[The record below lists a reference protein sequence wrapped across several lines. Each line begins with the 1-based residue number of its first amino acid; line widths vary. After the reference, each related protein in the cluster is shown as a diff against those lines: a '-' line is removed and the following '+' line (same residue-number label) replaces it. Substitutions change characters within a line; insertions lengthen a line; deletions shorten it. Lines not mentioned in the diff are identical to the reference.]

1 MDYNYQPY
9 NNVKNPQ
16 TNPYERFA
24 SLLGIISI
32 LMCSII
38 YVSFVAGSMA
48 ILFAILSKGG
58 TIKFSKKARLGF
70 IFGILGL
77 VLTIVFYTIAFKIAL
92 EQYGSLEGILREACE
107 MMGYDFESLY
117 SDLNP
122 LSL

>member
-1 MDYNYQPY
+1 MDYNSY
-9 NNVKNPQ
+9 NHSTKSQ
-16 TNPYERFA
+16 TNPYEKFA
-24 SLLGIISI
+24 FLFGIISI

-38 YVSFVAGSMA
+38 YVSFVTGSMA

-58 TIKFSKKARLGF
+58 NIKFSKKARLGF

-77 VLTIVFYTIAFKIAL
+77 ALTIIFYTIAFKIAL
-92 EQYGSLEGILREACE
+92 EEYGSFEGILREACE
-107 MMGYDFESLY
+107 MIGYDFESLY

>member
-1 MDYNYQPY
+1 MDYNSY
-9 NNVKNPQ
+9 NHSTKPQ
-16 TNPYERFA
+16 TNPYEKFA
-24 SLLGIISI
+24 FLFGIISI

-38 YVSFVAGSMA
+38 YVSFVTGSMA

-58 TIKFSKKARLGF
+58 NIKFSKKARLGF

-77 VLTIVFYTIAFKIAL
+77 ALTIIFYTIAFKIAL
-92 EQYGSLEGILREACE
+92 EEYGSFEGILREACE
-107 MMGYDFESLY
+107 MIGYDFESLY